1 MLVEVPL
8 WRVGLAYLMLI
19 APLSL
24 FMWTR
29 VPLVAPALVAV
40 VRMTL
45 QLLFVGLYLQ
55 VVFQIDKIWLTGL
68 WMLVM
73 VVAADL
79 SAVRGA
85 GLKPR
90 HFAVPVFAALVI
102 GAIPPLLYFLGPVLG
117 LPGLIRARYAI
128 PLFGMILGNCMR
140 ASIVGLRTFYQQ
152 VRAQE
157 RFLLHSLAQGAT
169 LSEALVPFVR
179 EAYFASLS
187 PTVQAITTIGLVSL
201 PGMMTG
207 VVLTGA
213 SPFTAVKYQTVIMLS
228 ILTGT
233 SIAVLAS
240 IWLSVRAGFTPYGL
254 PDLTRLAPQQ
264 GRNKLAA
271 AK

>member
-1 MLVEVPL
+1 
-8 WRVGLAYLMLI
+8 
-19 APLSL
+19 
-24 FMWTR
+24 
-29 VPLVAPALVAV
+29 
-40 VRMTL
+40 MTL

-55 VVFQIDKIWLTGL
+55 VVFKIDKIWLTGL
-68 WMLVM
+68 WMMVM

-90 HFAVPVFAALVI
+90 YFALPVFAALII

-169 LSEALVPFVR
+169 LGEAVVPFVR

-233 SIAVLAS
+233 SIAVLSA
-240 IWLSVRAGFTPYGL
+240 IWFSVKTGFTPYGL
-254 PDLTRLAPQQ
+254 LNERVFAVKA
-264 GRNKLAA
+264 GGGKMKARRAA
-271 AK
+271 